1 MADAIRR
8 PCNHSGGQGIG
19 AGHVCLCVREAG
31 HPLDSDRPHGCSC
44 MALWAD
50 SVAVVKEPDRWL
62 WHVGRSFSD
71 TRLEDSCP
79 CPKAPCGLV
88 ISDRIDGSCTE
99 HPWQRGKAM
108 RQGHLPADCPGVKG

>member
-1 MADAIRR
+1 
-8 PCNHSGGQGIG
+8 
-19 AGHVCLCVREAG
+19 
-31 HPLDSDRPHGCSC
+31 

-50 SVAVVKEPDRWL
+50 SVTVVKAPDRWV

-79 CPKAPCGLV
+79 CPKAACGLV
-88 ISDRIDGSCTE
+88 ISDRIDGACTE
-99 HPWQRGKAM
+99 HPWQRGKTM